1 MSEWFSTTLGNIEV
15 DFIDGDRGKNYPS
28 QNDFNSDGY
37 CLFLNTKN
45 VRKNGFDFSSL
56 QFITEVKDSQL
67 RKGKLQIG
75 DIVLTT
81 RGTIG
86 NTALYNKEILFKNIR
101 INSGMVIIRTNP
113 LSIHNIYFLYF
124 LRDLDYESIIS
135 GSAQPQLPIR
145 DLKKVE
151 LMLPPLL
158 EQKAIASVLS
168 ALDNKIDLL
177 HRQNKTLESMAET
190 LFRQWFVEEAQ
201 DDWEEVNVL
210 NIFSLVGGGTPKTSI
225 DEYWNGN
232 IPWISGGDISQ
243 SHKGFISKTEQSI
256 TELGLKSSSTKLL
269 PKFSTIISAR
279 GTVGRYAMLE
289 QEMCFSQSNYGIIP
303 KGHNCYYFVYLLIGF
318 IVDELLAAAY
328 GSVFDTITTRTFESV
343 DLKLPEMTVIAN
355 FEKTVIEFFKKKE
368 SNTKQIQTLEK
379 LRDTLLPKLM
389 SGEVRVNYTTEEIK
403 Q

>member
-1 MSEWFSTTLGNIEV
+1 MSEFTEWKSLRFKDICRLKSDKVTVDSSDIQTYISTENMLPNFGGVQSAKNIPLT
-15 DFIDGDRGKNYPS
+15 GK
-28 QNDFNSDGY
+28 
-37 CLFLNTKN
+37 LNTFKYGDVLFSNIRTYFKKVWIATFDGVASPDVLIFSAMKN
-45 VRKNGFDFSSL
+45 CESQYL
-56 QFITEVKDSQL
+56 YYMMCEPQFTEFT
-67 RKGKLQIG
+67 
-75 DIVLTT
+75 VLTS
-81 RGTIG
+81 RGAKMPRG
-86 NTALYNKEILFKNIR
+86 DKEAILN
-101 INSGMVIIRTNP
+101 
-113 LSIHNIYFLYF
+113 
-124 LRDLDYESIIS
+124 YEIS
-135 GSAQPQLPIR
+135 LPS
-145 DLKKVE
+145 LA
-151 LMLPPLL
+151 
-158 EQKAIASVLS
+158 EQKAIVSVLS
-168 ALDNKIDLL
+168 SLDNKIDLL
-177 HRQNKTLESMAET
+177 HRQNKTLEAMAET
-190 LFRQWFVEEAQ
+190 LFRQCFVEEAQ

-243 SHKGFISKTEQSI
+243 SHKGFISKTEKSI

-343 DLKLPEMTVIAN
+343 DLKLPEMSEIIN
-355 FEKTVIEFFKKKE
+355 FEAIVIEHFKKKE
-368 SNTKQIQTLEK
+368 LNSKQIQTLEK

-389 SGEVRVNYTTEEIK
+389 SGEVRVSYTPEEIK